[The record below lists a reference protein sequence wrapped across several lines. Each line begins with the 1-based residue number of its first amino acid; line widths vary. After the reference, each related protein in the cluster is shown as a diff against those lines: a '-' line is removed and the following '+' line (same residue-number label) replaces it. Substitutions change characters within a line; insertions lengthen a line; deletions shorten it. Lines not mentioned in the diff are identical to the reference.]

1 MDTSKKSLTRKE
13 ELIMLSIL
21 SLKQEAYLIAIVDH
35 LADVVQRNVSV
46 TSVYFPL
53 ERLEKLG
60 WIESAFGEATA
71 VRGGRRKKIYAITR
85 LGHEVLEEHK
95 RVSDLLW
102 KDYAGIPTTK
112 E

>member
-1 MDTSKKSLTRKE
+1 M
-13 ELIMLSIL
+13 
-21 SLKQEAYLIAIVDH
+21 
-35 LADVVQRNVSV
+35 AD
-46 TSVYFPL
+46 
-53 ERLEKLG
+53 
-60 WIESAFGEATA
+60 
-71 VRGGRRKKIYAITR
+71 KKIYAITR